1 MKRPMITM
9 DEYMSMSIE
18 ELDEYHDRDERLIAE
33 GLVDKNRQLL
43 RTCPLI
49 INIQLFA

>member
-33 GLVDKNRQLL
+33 GLVIKIGNYLEL
-43 RTCPLI
+43 VP
-49 INIQLFA
+49 